1 MLTDRFARALVYAER
16 LHRRQRRKG
25 NDIPYV
31 AHLLAVSAT
40 VLEYG
45 GDEDTAIAALL
56 HDAVEDQGGL
66 PTLREIEAQ
75 FGSRVA
81 AIVEACTDSV
91 TADPAAKLPWEDRKR
106 SYLAHLAEANA
117 DVALVA
123 AADKLHNLTAMIR
136 DVRRDGAAA
145 MNRFKAP
152 PERQLWYFG
161 EVVKALGQ
169 HRATAPV
176 EEIERGIETMA
187 GLLGLPAPAGA
198 ITSLPTI
205 AAASRA

>member
-1 MLTDRFARALVYAER
+1 MLTDKFSNALVYAER

-31 AHLLAVSAT
+31 AHLLAVSTT

-45 GDEDTAIAALL
+45 GDEDTAIAGLL

-66 PTLREIEAQ
+66 PTLREIEAN
-75 FGSRVA
+75 FDSRVA

-91 TADPAAKLPWEDRKR
+91 SEDPAAKLPWEERKR
-106 SYLAHLAEANA
+106 SYLARLAQAEA

-123 AADKLHNLTAMIR
+123 VADKIHNLSAMIR
-136 DVRRDGAAA
+136 DVRRDGPAA

-152 PERQLWYFG
+152 PERQLWYFR
-161 EVVKALGQ
+161 EVVKALGR

-176 EEIERGIETMA
+176 EEIERGVETLA
-187 GLLGLPAPAGA
+187 GMLEPAV
-198 ITSLPTI
+198 TES
-205 AAASRA
+205 

>member
-1 MLTDRFARALVYAER
+1 MLTDKFSDALVYAER
-16 LHRRQRRKG
+16 RHRRQRRKG

-31 AHLLAVSAT
+31 AHLLVVSAT
-40 VLEYG
+40 VLEHG

-66 PTLREIEAQ
+66 PTLREIEAN

-91 TADPAAKLPWEDRKR
+91 SEDPATKLPWEDRKR
-106 SYLAHLAEANA
+106 AYLAHLAHADA

-136 DVRRDGAAA
+136 DVRRDGPAV
-145 MNRFKAP
+145 MKKFKAP
-152 PERQLWYFG
+152 PERQLWYFR
-161 EVVKALGQ
+161 EVVKALGR
-169 HRATAPV
+169 HRARAPV
-176 EEIERGIETMA
+176 EEIERGVETLA
-187 GLLGLPAPAGA
+187 ALLEHTDTTGA
-198 ITSLPTI
+198 
-205 AAASRA
+205 RG

>member
-40 VLEYG
+40 VLEHS

-66 PTLREIEAQ
+66 PTLREIETQ
-75 FGSRVA
+75 FGRRVA
-81 AIVEACTDSV
+81 TVVEACTDSV
-91 TADPAAKLPWEDRKR
+91 SADPAAKLPWDDRKR
-106 SYLAHLAEANA
+106 SYLAHLIHADA

-136 DVRRDGAAA
+136 DVRRDGPAA
-145 MNRFKAP
+145 MRRFRAGP
-152 PERQLWYFG
+152 DRQLWYFR
-161 EVVKALGQ
+161 EVAKALGR

-176 EEIERGIETMA
+176 EEIERGVETLA
-187 GLLGLPAPAGA
+187 GLLDHAV
-198 ITSLPTI
+198 TES
-205 AAASRA
+205 